1 MKNLS
6 RFISLTAWT
15 LFCAVSVS
23 AQSFDL
29 QESMPGDN
37 CTSIL
42 VGRKAT
48 TDGSVITSHTCDS
61 WYRTWMRWVPAA
73 DIERD
78 TVMDIYEGRMHTEYP
93 GSMDGVKVKG
103 QIPQPAGHTYRY
115 LDTAYPCLNEHQL
128 GIGETTFTGRDTL
141 ENKDGMFMIEEL
153 CRVALQRCT
162 KARDAILLMGQL
174 IHEYGYGDSGE
185 CLTIADTEEAW
196 IFEALGEGPDQVG
209 GVWAAQRIPDDEVC
223 VSANISRI
231 GSLST
236 LTPPSKPAKA
246 KKGKKPAY
254 APLVSD
260 TQMASQ
266 NVFDVARK
274 LGFWDGTSE
283 FSFWRAYSGVN
294 YFDEEKNYSTRE
306 LYIMQQL
313 APSLGLND
321 TMDELPV
328 SIRPDSL
335 ISYQKVI
342 SLLGTWYEGDK
353 QLDLTQKMRIPNASR
368 DLAGKKPW
376 ASEDSII
383 SSIANPWMNSRLIN
397 TLYALTGDNDWHW
410 VRTVAVPQCAYSTVI
425 QLRGWLPDA
434 VGGVCWMSLDNPGQS
449 PRFPIFCGS
458 TSLPRMLQ
466 VCGQHRYRDDALVWH
481 YRQANKLA
489 TVRWGE
495 CRKDIESAQRYFLDK
510 AERELPFVEQEYMN
524 ILRSSTTADEASN
537 GTGES
542 QGEAY
547 ATNFLNGYIADF
559 VGATVLRWDELYR
572 QYWRKFWS
580 GF

>member
-1 MKNLS
+1 
-6 RFISLTAWT
+6 
-15 LFCAVSVS
+15 
-23 AQSFDL
+23 
-29 QESMPGDN
+29 MPGDN

-236 LTPPSKPAKA
+236 LTPPTKPAKA

-274 LGFWDGTSE
+274 LGFWDGSSE

-335 ISYQKVI
+335 VSYQKVI

-353 QLDLTQKMRIPNASR
+353 QLDLTQKMRIPNESR

-449 PRFPIFCGS
+449 PRFPIFCG
-458 TSLPRMLQ
+458 TTQLPRMLE

-495 CRKDIESAQRYFLDK
+495 CRKDIESARQYFLDK
-510 AERELPFVEQEYMN
+510 AERELPFVEQQYQ
-524 ILRSSTTADEASN
+524 
-537 GTGES
+537 S

-547 ATNFLNGYIADF
+547 ATDFLNGYTADF